1 MYNMTFA
8 EVELERVK
16 GKVYD
21 ALATISNEMD
31 ASEEDMTAAIEW
43 FLIHFYEN

>member
-8 EVELERVK
+8 EVELERIK

-21 ALATISNEMD
+21 ALATISNEQD
-31 ASEEDMTAAIEW
+31 ASQEDMEAAIEW